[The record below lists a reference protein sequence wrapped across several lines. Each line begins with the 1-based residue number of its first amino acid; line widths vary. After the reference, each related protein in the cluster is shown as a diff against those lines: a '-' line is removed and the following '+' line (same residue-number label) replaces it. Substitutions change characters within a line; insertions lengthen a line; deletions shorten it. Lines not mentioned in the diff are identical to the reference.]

1 MTAGLVIGI
10 DPGKTGAVVALD
22 REGQPSEWMAAD
34 HPDEGY
40 TVKGVYATERDALHG
55 AHDLMD
61 SLYGFDSVARMDR
74 EANVIPEIGRVW
86 KHGCDRVYVFRHR
99 LAQA

>member
-1 MTAGLVIGI
+1 MTDTVHI
-10 DPGKTGAVVALD
+10 VACGEH
-22 REGQPSEWMAAD
+22 R
-34 HPDEGY
+34 EGY

-99 LAQA
+99 LEQA